1 MLAKCQISLSFSLF
15 LSLFFS
21 ILRAHEPL
29 DNLKPRLI
37 GTLLIVPY
45 ASDARRVVPLIN
57 SPLDCT

>member
-1 MLAKCQISLSFSLF
+1 MSISLCFSF
-15 LSLFFS
+15 LSLSFFS
-21 ILRAHEPL
+21 ILRVHEPL